1 MKLKSTVFLLFI
13 LFAGSCSVAYA
24 EGQKARLITIPQGI
38 AMVLKDNRLIRIALP
53 SNEMAYQ
60 DSLMAR
66 SVLLPQFNANMIQT
80 FNRFQPAMKTVSGNM
95 DTSDKDYLTY
105 GFDVYQTLFDFGKSL
120 ANYRAA
126 KELFQAQKAHTESVR
141 RVATLEFIMAYFN
154 LLEWDRMI
162 MVFQKEAESLNSY
175 LNDIEHLYEQGVV
188 VKNDLLPAKVRLADV
203 LQRLIAAR
211 NDQEVAAGKL
221 KNILGLSLR
230 EKIIIQDIKMQ
241 PPEFPEM
248 EAAWSLA
255 QIQRPEVTFYADQ
268 LKASLLSQRAK
279 AVENFP
285 TLFVDAGYSYVQNQ
299 YQVHENNTSIELGA
313 KLNLYDG
320 GSSQADLHK
329 ERFRHSQLKEQQD
342 KLIEDIKL
350 EIEDSY
356 FGLKNACEKIVV
368 AGEALKQ
375 AEENV
380 RFYRV
385 KYKAGSATPTEVLDA
400 ITLQTKAQTNYCSD
414 DYELKRGYAKLM
426 YSMGIDLGLVYERM
440 ESEQNGPKKQ

>member
-1 MKLKSTVFLLFI
+1 MKLRLTLFLLFI
-13 LFAGSCSVAYA
+13 LLSNFCPAAYA
-24 EGQKARLITIPQGI
+24 EGQKSRLITIPEGI
-38 AMVLKDNRLIRIALP
+38 AMVLKDNRLVRIALP
-53 SNEMAYQ
+53 GNQMAYQ

-66 SVLLPQFNANMIQT
+66 SALLPQLNANMIQT
-80 FNRFQPAMKTVSGNM
+80 FNRFQPAMKTASGTVN
-95 DTSDKDYLTY
+95 TSDKDYLTY

-120 ANYRAA
+120 ANYQAA
-126 KELFQAQKAHTESVR
+126 KELFQAQKAHTESIR
-141 RVATLEFIMAYFN
+141 RVATLEFIVAYFN

-162 MVFQKEAESLNSY
+162 AVFQKEAESLNSY
-175 LNDIEHLYEQGVV
+175 LNDIGHLYEQGLV
-188 VKNDLLPAKVRLADV
+188 VKNDLLPAKVRLADAR
-203 LQRLIAAR
+203 QKLIAAR
-211 NDQEVAAGKL
+211 NDREIAEAKL

-230 EKIIIQDIKMQ
+230 EKIIVQDVKMS
-241 PPEFPEM
+241 PPEFPEI
-248 EAAWSLA
+248 EAAWNLA
-255 QIQRPEVTFYADQ
+255 QAQRPEVTFYTEQ
-268 LKASLLSQRAK
+268 LKSSISSQRAK

-285 TLFVDAGYSYVQNQ
+285 TLFVDAGYSHVQNQ
-299 YQVHENNTSIELGA
+299 FQAHEDNASVALGA
-313 KLNLYDG
+313 KMNLYDG
-320 GSSQADLHK
+320 GLSQAELRKDRL
-329 ERFRHSQLKEQQD
+329 RHSQLKEQQD

-356 FGLKNACEKIVV
+356 FGLKNACEKVTV

-426 YSMGIDLGLVYERM
+426 YSMGIDLGLIYERM
-440 ESEQNGPKKQ
+440 ESDKNGPKK